1 MRAYVLKRYGDRSA
15 ASLQECPIPQ
25 PAAGQIRVRV
35 HAAGL
40 NPVDYKTREG
50 KLRAIYRYP
59 LPQVLGN
66 ELAGEVD
73 ALGAGVSDF
82 AIGQRV
88 YARVL
93 KEQLGAFAEYA
104 CVDAQVVAA
113 MPASLDYPHAAGV
126 PLAGLTAL
134 QCLRDELRVS
144 AGMRL
149 LITGGAGG
157 VGCFAIPLAKWLGA
171 EVTTTA
177 SSRGEALVRE
187 LGADAV
193 IDYTRETANQQ
204 GRRFDA
210 ALDLVGG
217 ASLSQC
223 FGAVRRGGQIVS
235 IAGAPE
241 PRTAWHDL
249 DHNLPLSA
257 LFLLTGAPL
266 LLRGLLAGVGYR
278 YRFMRPDRAGL
289 ELLAGLIDEGKLPV
303 RLDRVFPFAQI
314 DAAFAHLEA
323 GHAKGK
329 VVVTMGEG

>member
-1 MRAYVLKRYGDRSA
+1 MRAFVLNRYGGPTS
-15 ASLQECPIPQ
+15 ASLQERPIPE

-35 HAAGL
+35 RAAGL

-50 KLRAIYRYP
+50 QLRVIYRYP
-59 LPQVLGN
+59 LPQVLGS

-73 ALGAGVSDF
+73 ALGAGVTDF
-82 AIGQRV
+82 VVGQRI
-88 YARVL
+88 YARVR
-93 KEQLGAFAEYA
+93 KEQLGAFADYA
-104 CVDAQVVAA
+104 CVDAQIVAA
-113 MPASLDYPHAAGV
+113 MPASLDYPQAAGV

-134 QCLRDELRVS
+134 QCLRDELQLS

-177 SSRGEALVRE
+177 SARGEALVRE

-193 IDYTRETANQQ
+193 IDYSRERASQQ

-217 ASLSQC
+217 ASLWQC

-249 DHNLPLSA
+249 DHNLPLSL
-257 LFLLTGAPL
+257 LFVLTGAPL
-266 LLRGLLAGVGYR
+266 LLRGLLARVGYR

-289 ELLAGLIDEGKLPV
+289 QLLASLVDQGRLPV
-303 RLDRVFPFAQI
+303 RLDRVFPFEQI